1 MEFQI
6 PWPIVLIGI
15 GALAIQIGGYFI
27 EDVWLPRRRF
37 RQAMRQQNYCK
48 GR

>member
-1 MEFQI
+1 MEIQI

-15 GALAIQIGGYFI
+15 FALAIQVGGYFI

-37 RQAMRQQNYCK
+37 RQAMRQQIHCE